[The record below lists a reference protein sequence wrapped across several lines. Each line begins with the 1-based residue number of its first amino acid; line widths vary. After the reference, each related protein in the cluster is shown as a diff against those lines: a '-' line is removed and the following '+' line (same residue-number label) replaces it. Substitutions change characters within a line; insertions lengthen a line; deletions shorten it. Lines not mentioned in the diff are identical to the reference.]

1 MHHHRLVVLSCCLLA
16 WTGCAVMKPFEVLS
30 GTREQPETYFGQLI
44 PGIAD
49 SSELENE
56 PLAHPFKGTRREAFA
71 EYNSGRH
78 PALAFATYTDGQYCF
93 DYRTLK
99 DVKTEAEAA
108 AARFNSEYSLVIRTH
123 STLEEIAAAEE
134 WPKVAASHTSKL
146 VDQPHFLLKRPEA
159 QASSPENVLE
169 VCQAGPRL
177 TNDTRFLTVMLVSNL
192 NWRNNTLLVWGFD
205 GKKR

>member
-1 MHHHRLVVLSCCLLA
+1 MNHHRLVVLSCCLLI
-16 WTGCAVMKPFEVLS
+16 WTGCAAIKPFEVLS
-30 GTREQPETYFGQLI
+30 GTREKPETYFGQLV
-44 PGIAD
+44 PGIKD

-56 PLAHPFKGTRREAFA
+56 PLAHPFNGRLRDAFA

-78 PALAFATYTDGQYCF
+78 PALAFATYADGQYCF

-99 DVKTEAEAA
+99 GDKAEAEEA
-108 AARFNSEYSLVIRTH
+108 AARFNSEYALVIRTH
-123 STLEEIAAAEE
+123 AALEEIGTTEE

-159 QASSPENVLE
+159 QASSPENVLQ
-169 VCQAGPRL
+169 VCQAGPQL
-177 TNDTRFLTVMLVSNL
+177 TSETRFLTVMLVSNL
-192 NWRNNTLLVWGFD
+192 NWRNNTLLVWSFD